1 MRDKKMNA
9 FERLALKPQ
18 LDGPKRQHYIS
29 QFYLESFSDN
39 DGLLKVFDRNN
50 GQIRIQ
56 QPKDTAV
63 IGHFYTFSDEQDRR
77 RFELENF
84 FGIIEDRASSAL
96 KSIMLGES
104 LSQSDRENLAFFVA
118 MTAVRTPSAF
128 EEAKQVKEAVERH
141 LIKLRFSDEEKAY
154 AEAKKLLPAT
164 ATEEELRKF
173 AADAHL
179 MFKEDRFSVQVPQEL
194 GRQLAIKQL
203 ATIAKII
210 YDRDWTVVDA
220 PEGATYLTS
229 DSPTIL
235 VPNKNFRDQ
244 PIGFASLHAHIL
256 FPVSKKVALVMNGD
270 GGRFRRMD
278 VKNEQV
284 HRFNISLA
292 TDCHRF
298 IIGTDVNYLRD
309 VANESLIAGTSWKPR
324 VNVEI
329 ATHPVSGEKLVS
341 IVGRGVR

>member
-1 MRDKKMNA
+1 MNP
-9 FERLALKPQ
+9 FERLASKPQ
-18 LDGPKRQHYIS
+18 FEGPKRQHYIS
-29 QFYLESFSDN
+29 QFYLEGFTDN
-39 DGLLKVFDRNN
+39 DGLLNIFDRNK
-50 GQIRIQ
+50 GQIRVQ

-63 IGHFYTFSDEQDRR
+63 IGHFYTFFDEQNRR

-84 FGIIEDRASSAL
+84 FGVIENQASSAL
-96 KSIMLGES
+96 RSIKLGES
-104 LSQSDRENLAFFVA
+104 LSQKDRENLAFFVA
-118 MTAVRTPSAF
+118 MTAVRTPAAF
-128 EEAKQVKEAVERH
+128 EEARLVKEAVEKH

-154 AEAKKLLPAT
+154 VEAKKLLPAT

-173 AADAHL
+173 ATDAHL
-179 MFKEDRFSVQVPQEL
+179 MFKEDRFSVQVPEEL

-203 ATIAKII
+203 ATIAEII

-244 PIGFASLHAHIL
+244 PLGFASLHARIL
-256 FPVSKKVALVMNGD
+256 FPVSKKIALVMNGD

-278 VKNEQV
+278 ARNEQV
-284 HRFNISLA
+284 HRFNVSLA
-292 TDCHRF
+292 SDCHRF
-298 IIGTDVNYLRD
+298 IISTDANYLRD
-309 VANESLIAGTSWKPR
+309 VANESRIACTPWKPR

-329 ATHPVSGEKLVS
+329 ATHPVSGKKAVS